1 MRRWVDAGY
10 SLRSFSSFR
19 SHPQLTAAAHSNCQ
33 ANAAVFNHQ
42 VQELER
48 AAIHRLIE
56 LEVVGPGVVSVFSTQ
71 QLSKYL

>member
-10 SLRSFSSFR
+10 SLRSFSNFC

-33 ANAAVFNHQ
+33 AHAAEFNHQ
-42 VQELER
+42 GQELER
-48 AAIHRLIE
+48 AAIHCLIE